1 MRSDDGGAPISL
13 RLTADTLLLHGNW
26 QLPIEVVGA
35 RPPECKFAATSAVD
49 GLWGN
54 WEGFLLER
62 GGSALRSMT
71 GQRERE
77 EDRMV
82 WLTALVDVMTCI
94 TEGGKSAFD
103 WRKFGRGRV
112 NGLVDAVMGLL
123 SCADSEEYAMACGVL
138 LVLNANLVPAGKG
151 LMCFEQGG
159 MKRDSRGKA

>member
-1 MRSDDGGAPISL
+1 MAEPIFHYGGPHTH
-13 RLTADTLLLHGNW
+13 LTVLK
-26 QLPIEVVGA
+26 QSPIEVVGA
-35 RPPECKFAATSAVD
+35 RPPESKFAATSAVD

-62 GGSALRSMT
+62 GGSALRGMT
-71 GQRERE
+71 GERERE

-82 WLTALVDVMTCI
+82 WLTALVDVMTCM
-94 TEGGKSAFD
+94 TEGEEGRKSAFD

-123 SCADSEEYAMACGVL
+123 SGADAEEYAMACGVL

-151 LMCFEQGG
+151 LVGFE
-159 MKRDSRGKA
+159 SGKMGSGS